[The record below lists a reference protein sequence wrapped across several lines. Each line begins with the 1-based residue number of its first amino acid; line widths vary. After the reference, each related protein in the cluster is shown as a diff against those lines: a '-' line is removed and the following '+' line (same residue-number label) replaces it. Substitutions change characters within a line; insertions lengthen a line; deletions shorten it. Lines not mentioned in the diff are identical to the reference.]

1 MSTATLCSLT
11 CCVTIFRENGHV
23 LWWQEKYPLDDI
35 VPHSPLTNRRPETY
49 SMRTVM
55 ESNQLVLNA
64 HFLKPGCWKQ
74 FISKV
79 SFNHSPKIMIIYHD
93 QKRTDV
99 FGGIDSEQS
108 RRFYLDIGDMSTVTV
123 FISLLSQLSAL
134 EKQGATIIGK

>member
-1 MSTATLCSLT
+1 
-11 CCVTIFRENGHV
+11 
-23 LWWQEKYPLDDI
+23 
-35 VPHSPLTNRRPETY
+35 
-49 SMRTVM
+49 
-55 ESNQLVLNA
+55 
-64 HFLKPGCWKQ
+64 
-74 FISKV
+74 
-79 SFNHSPKIMIIYHD
+79 MIIYHD